1 MIHDPFKVYQLNKG
15 QPQPQQL
22 TTFDGEKSPG
32 SASILSYLL
41 ASAYFFYNGRRCFR
55 TIKFLIIANIEFRGR
70 SWLGN
75 F

>member
-32 SASILSYLL
+32 SASILS
-41 ASAYFFYNGRRCFR
+41 SSVH
-55 TIKFLIIANIEFRGR
+55 IFLSRKKMFPNNKV
-70 SWLGN
+70 SYHCKY
-75 F
+75 

>member
-41 ASAYFFYNGRRCFR
+41 ASVH
-55 TIKFLIIANIEFRGR
+55 IFLITEKDV
-70 SWLGN
+70 SKQ
-75 F
+75 